1 MQGQLDK
8 LDDAFI
14 QQDKIDQDTYERQR
28 DRLREEVAL
37 AKIELHEATLDE
49 LDVEGILGFA
59 EHVVTN
65 AAHLWTE
72 ASLDQKQRLQQV
84 LFPEGLVFDGE
95 RFGTAVTCLAFSD
108 LGDSESVEVEVASHA
123 ELSWNQAI
131 AWLRNMAALR
141 ENPVFAGDSAVSG
154 RSTSPSNT
162 GVSTP

>member
-1 MQGQLDK
+1 MK
-8 LDDAFI
+8 P
-14 QQDKIDQDTYERQR
+14 KS
-28 DRLREEVAL
+28 VPV
-37 AKIELHEATLDE
+37 HETGASPLDE

-108 LGDSESVEVEVASHA
+108 LGDSESVEVEVASPTGF
-123 ELSWNQAI
+123 E
-131 AWLRNMAALR
+131 
-141 ENPVFAGDSAVSG
+141 PVSQ
-154 RSTSPSNT
+154 P
-162 GVSTP
+162 